1 MIELTD
7 HPTIYRPSE
16 AEILG
21 YEKEHGREATVSL
34 LMEREELIQA
44 ERDDPFNHRQVL
56 PHWKDAKKL
65 IDGHDQLLISG
76 GNRSGKTAFAS
87 WYVVQL
93 LASVAGARV
102 ACFSMTHQSSI
113 RDQQPAVYE
122 MLPKEFKKMKRG
134 QVQNV
139 KYTQKNGFSDG
150 TFVFP
155 NGSQCWFNAYQQP
168 LDVLE
173 GFEADAIWFDE
184 LVPHTWYSTA
194 AYRLVTRKGKML
206 VTATPITGYT
216 PVFGTFVNG
225 AEIRET
231 RPAPLLENQPT
242 VAGAK
247 RGEMPYIMECID
259 QKKACM
265 FFFTEFNPYNPYD
278 QMERTLSGETST
290 QIKIR
295 AYGYTDKSAGNFF
308 PKFGKTH
315 IIKPDRIPEDG
326 TNYMCVD
333 PAGSRNWSMLWLR
346 VDCDGNMYVYREWPD
361 LETYGEWAIPAQKPE
376 GAIGQAAK
384 PEGRGLMEYKEI
396 IEELEGAETIEV
408 RLIDPRAGGSTAATA
423 EGGETLIDLLE
434 EIGLDF
440 YKAAG
445 LPVEQGLSLIN
456 EKLNYNIDEPLSV
469 CNQPSL
475 FISEKCG
482 NLIDCMKE
490 VTAAGGDKNKW
501 KDFVDCLRY
510 LLTYDPIYVDGQTWK
525 AHGVGG
531 GY

>member
-1 MIELTD
+1 VIELTD
-7 HPTIYRPSE
+7 HPTIYKPSE
-16 AEILG
+16 AEILD
-21 YEKEHGREATVSL
+21 YEKDYGQDATVAL
-34 LMEREELIQA
+34 LMEREQLIKL
-44 ERDDPFNHRQVL
+44 EKDDPYNHRQVL
-56 PHWKDAKKL
+56 DHWKDAEALLKEN
-65 IDGHDQLLISG
+65 DQLLISG

-87 WYVVQL
+87 WYIIQL
-93 LASVAGARV
+93 LTKKPEARI

-122 MLPKEFKKMKRG
+122 MLPKEFKKMKRT
-134 QVQNV
+134 QIQNV
-139 KYTQKNGFSDG
+139 RYTQKNGFSDG
-150 TFVFP
+150 TFVLP

-168 LDVLE
+168 LEILE

-184 LVPHTWYSTA
+184 LVPHSWFETA

-206 VTATPITGYT
+206 ITATPITGYT
-216 PVFGTFVNG
+216 PVYGTFVNG
-225 AEIRET
+225 AEIKET

-247 RGEMPYIMECID
+247 RGEMPYIMDCID
-259 QKKACM
+259 PKKACM

-278 QMERTLSGETST
+278 QMEKTLAGETST

-315 IIKPDRIPEDG
+315 IIKPEKIPEDG

-346 VDCDGNMYVYREWPD
+346 VDRDGNMYVYREWPD
-361 LETYGEWAIPAQKPE
+361 LKTYGEWAVPAQKPE
-376 GAIGQAAK
+376 GAIGPAAK
-384 PEGRGLMEYKEI
+384 PEGRGLLEYKEI
-396 IEELEGAETIEV
+396 IDELEADESIEV

-434 EIGLDF
+434 DIGLDF

-445 LPVEQGLSLIN
+445 LPIEQGLSLIN
-456 EKLNYNIDEPLSV
+456 EKLNYNIEEPLSV
-469 CNQPSL
+469 LNQPAL
-475 FISEKCG
+475 FISEDCG

-490 VTAAGGDKNKW
+490 VTASGGDKNKW

>member
-1 MIELTD
+1 
-7 HPTIYRPSE
+7 
-16 AEILG
+16 
-21 YEKEHGREATVSL
+21 
-34 LMEREELIQA
+34 
-44 ERDDPFNHRQVL
+44 
-56 PHWKDAKKL
+56 
-65 IDGHDQLLISG
+65 
-76 GNRSGKTAFAS
+76 
-87 WYVVQL
+87 
-93 LASVAGARV
+93 
-102 ACFSMTHQSSI
+102 
-113 RDQQPAVYE
+113 
-122 MLPKEFKKMKRG
+122 
-134 QVQNV
+134 
-139 KYTQKNGFSDG
+139 
-150 TFVFP
+150 
-155 NGSQCWFNAYQQP
+155 
-168 LDVLE
+168 
-173 GFEADAIWFDE
+173 
-184 LVPHTWYSTA
+184 
-194 AYRLVTRKGKML
+194 
-206 VTATPITGYT
+206 
-216 PVFGTFVNG
+216 
-225 AEIRET
+225 
-231 RPAPLLENQPT
+231 
-242 VAGAK
+242 
-247 RGEMPYIMECID
+247 
-259 QKKACM
+259 
-265 FFFTEFNPYNPYD
+265 
-278 QMERTLSGETST
+278 
-290 QIKIR
+290 
-295 AYGYTDKSAGNFF
+295 
-308 PKFGKTH
+308 
-315 IIKPDRIPEDG
+315 
-326 TNYMCVD
+326 
-333 PAGSRNWSMLWLR
+333 
-346 VDCDGNMYVYREWPD
+346 MYVYREWPD